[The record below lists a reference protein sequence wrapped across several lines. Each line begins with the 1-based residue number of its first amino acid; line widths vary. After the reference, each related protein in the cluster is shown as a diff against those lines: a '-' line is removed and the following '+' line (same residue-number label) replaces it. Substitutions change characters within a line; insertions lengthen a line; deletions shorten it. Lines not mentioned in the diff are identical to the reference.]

1 MLCKVF
7 VYDGPMYATDSFGF
21 AAAVMASGFIV
32 VFAPLLALSEWRL
45 RALYGVWA
53 AKAAM
58 NVWRLLGSML
68 RIHVTFEREVQRSE
82 AGTIV
87 M

>member
-68 RIHVTFEREVQRSE
+68 RIHVTFERECRTSKCS
-82 AGTIV
+82 AV